1 MNRLIEYILRWWIQ
15 RTKEQK
21 VLLGYICVLALLIF
35 LFPFLRLQQ
44 LDAVEAKNI
53 WFLGSGMVWLQA
65 VVILS
70 LIKLIWLNVSTK
82 RKKTAYHLIWWN
94 NNDHLDNVVILGF
107 LLLMMLTMSETVW
120 LYSQQV
126 STVITPTWTVLAV
139 ELFLLFGIARQLM
152 LTRLQWKKANSKN
165 SQTATTKVPYEIDTS
180 RKTDAFSSTSH
191 HQDKALEG
199 LFGKE

>member
-1 MNRLIEYILRWWIQ
+1 MNRLIELILRWWIQ

-21 VLLGYICVLALLIF
+21 ILLCYITVLSLLIF

-53 WFLGSGMVWLQA
+53 WFLGSGMFWLQV

-70 LIKLIWLNVSTK
+70 LIKLVGLNVSTK
-82 RKKTAYHLIWWN
+82 RKKTAYRLLWWN
-94 NNDHLDNVVILGF
+94 NNDHLDNVMILAF
-107 LLLMMLTMSETVW
+107 LLLMMLTMSETIG

-126 STVITPTWTVLAV
+126 STVITPTWTVLVV
-139 ELFLLFGIARQLM
+139 ELFLLAGIARQLM
-152 LTRLQWKKANSKN
+152 LTRLQWKKANTKN
-165 SQTATTKVPYEIDTS
+165 AHTSTTKIPHERDTS
-180 RKTDAFSSTSH
+180 NKESMFSSSSH
-191 HQDKALEG
+191 HQDKSLEG